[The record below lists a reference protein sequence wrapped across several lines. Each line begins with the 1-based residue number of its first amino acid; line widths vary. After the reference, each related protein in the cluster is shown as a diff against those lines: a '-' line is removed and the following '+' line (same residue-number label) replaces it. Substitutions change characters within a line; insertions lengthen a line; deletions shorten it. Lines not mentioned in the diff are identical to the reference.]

1 MQTLKFTAEHEW
13 IRLEDDGGVT
23 VGITDYAQEMLGDI
37 VYVELPEIGARFDT
51 TANLAVIESV
61 KAVGEI
67 KMPLAGT
74 VTGVNA
80 RLADEPEL
88 VNRDPQG
95 DGWLLQAA
103 LADPAALAG
112 LMDVAAYQAYVAS
125 L

>member
-13 IRLEDDGGVT
+13 IRVEDDGGVT
-23 VGITDYAQEMLGDI
+23 VGITDYAQGMLGDI
-37 VYVELPEIGARFDT
+37 VYVELPEIGAQFDT

-67 KMPLAGT
+67 KMPFAGT

-95 DGWLLQAA
+95 DGWLLQAVI
-103 LADPAALAG
+103 ADPAALAG
-112 LMDVAAYQAYVAS
+112 LMDAAAYGAYVAR